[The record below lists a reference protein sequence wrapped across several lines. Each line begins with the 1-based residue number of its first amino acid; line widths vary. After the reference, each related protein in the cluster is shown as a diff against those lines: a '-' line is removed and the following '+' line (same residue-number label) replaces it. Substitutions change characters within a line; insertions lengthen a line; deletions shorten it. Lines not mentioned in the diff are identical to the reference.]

1 MDMAAMQCIK
11 QMRNV
16 VSMRQ
21 TVGMVWCRMFSAG
34 GSKKKG
40 GKGAA
45 SADAPKVSIL
55 SKEVKSS
62 TAVGCNT
69 LKEGSDP
76 KFMADTEYPDW
87 LWISLDKR
95 TALSELKRMKAEDLP
110 FEDLKRFAKL
120 DNRARIKENNS
131 AKAKN

>member
-1 MDMAAMQCIK
+1 MDMVSMKCIK
-11 QMRNV
+11 QMRTV
-16 VSMRQ
+16 IPMRE
-21 TVGMVWCRMFSAG
+21 TVGMVWCRMFSA

-62 TAVGCNT
+62 TTIGCNT

-76 KFMADTEYPDW
+76 KVMADSEYPDW
-87 LWISLDKR
+87 LWSLLDKR
-95 TALSELKRMKAEDLP
+95 TALSELKRKKVEDLP

-131 AKAKN
+131 AKAKS